1 MKLEV
6 EVVKLKNLAED
17 LRKNIMEKDIC
28 LDHLQKQNKEL
39 RSSLSQFWDEVI
51 REFKSSKEC
60 IDLLDVNYVVGFED
74 FCMDTFESF
83 LGVDFDSIKL
93 RTAIKSSLLQWVQG
107 M

>member
-1 MKLEV
+1 M
-6 EVVKLKNLAED
+6 
-17 LRKNIMEKDIC
+17 
-28 LDHLQKQNKEL
+28 
-39 RSSLSQFWDEVI
+39 I

-93 RTAIKSSLLQWVQG
+93 RTAIKSSLLQ
-107 M
+107 